1 MAKRKA
7 VFGGEREKAQI
18 NCTCEERISSN
29 ISTDCVC
36 SVIVEKTCS
45 VIVEKTPG
53 KVTPQ
58 GIVGGESVVIQFEVP
73 VLQHL
78 VKK

>member
-36 SVIVEKTCS
+36 SVIVEKT
-45 VIVEKTPG
+45 PG